1 MKKKIGFKL
10 FFGRQ
15 IYNLKIFKKDRD
27 LANRLLAIEDKI
39 SDKMSRVISALQ
51 HEETTEKNK
60 FLQSVR
66 P

>member
-1 MKKKIGFKL
+1 MKHKIGFKL